1 MTKRLYTDFI
11 AIHSGNKRI
20 MYKYAYDARI
30 NQKLIK
36 KNYFKNSV

>member
-11 AIHSGNKRI
+11 AIHSGNERI

-30 NQKLIK
+30 K